1 MKPLYRYTLNQE
13 TGKVEKEVIREYVF
27 IENTHFSSGYKNQSY
42 YRHKQ
47 LGSYRY
53 AYMDDF
59 DKYKNNRVYSWSGD
73 LENVRYI
80 IARSLQDRIESLEE
94 QTLRS
99 KKLLERMKAWESQA
113 AN

>member
-27 IENTHFSSGYKNQSY
+27 IENTHFSYGYKNQSY

-59 DKYKNNRVYSWSGD
+59 DKYKNNRVYSWSDD

-80 IARSLQDRIESLEE
+80 IARSLQDRIESLEQ

-99 KKLLERMKAWESQA
+99 KELLERMRAWESQA